1 MEVSDLSRFEV
12 RLFVLLFGGR
22 GLGAEKEVKGTG
34 TTVRRGKES
43 IARVH
48 YYLLPVHTPPDT
60 HATCTMERVRVTSSV
75 GGRRRKCG
83 KV

>member
-1 MEVSDLSRFEV
+1 
-12 RLFVLLFGGR
+12 VLLFGGR
-22 GLGAEKEVKGTG
+22 GLGAEKEGKRYGYYSEKREREYSESHYQS
-34 TTVRRGKES
+34 TTPH
-43 IARVH
+43 A
-48 YYLLPVHTPPDT
+48 

>member
-34 TTVRRGKES
+34 TTVRRGKER

-48 YYLLPVHTPPDT
+48 YYYYQSTHHQTPT
-60 HATCTMERVRVTSSV
+60 LHVRWK
-75 GGRRRKCG
+75 G
-83 KV
+83 